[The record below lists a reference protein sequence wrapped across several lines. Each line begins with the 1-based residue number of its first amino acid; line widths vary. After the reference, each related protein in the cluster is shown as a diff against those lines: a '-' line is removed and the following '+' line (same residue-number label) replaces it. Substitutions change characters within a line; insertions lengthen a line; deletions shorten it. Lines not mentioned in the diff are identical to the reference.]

1 MLCLSSFFKAVLR
14 TAKRNINKA
23 VTFVLAVILMT
34 GSLCGY
40 LAPAVNAEE
49 ENNISYPNNMSASS
63 CSWLAGKSKE
73 TKKHERKAQSG
84 QKETKKQGRK
94 AQSGPLRSVPTDD
107 VTLDSYITNVTASG
121 TTKIEDNLYQA
132 TVELHFEIDTE
143 CIEAVTS
150 AGHKFVYDLPEE
162 VVLNEGLISG
172 GPYYAYLLERYPD
185 LVLAFTYDFIPTGDG
200 HYRIEI
206 VYDDDFVQDATESG
220 TDRINNI
227 LSCRCWI
234 RSSGDA
240 THDGLDVA
248 FTDTQKLHIPPE
260 DIHEDYDITTQ
271 KTGSYTSAGKLRYEV
286 TVSSVHGTPSD
297 IDVTDTFTYS
307 GGGTVSPP
315 TEISV
320 VKHKADGTIE
330 TSSIPAQGHI
340 DAFSQFVYEISLNLP
355 QLQKNE
361 YYTLVYEYGVT
372 DLPDQNAAVSAYNTL
387 EATSTDNNETTTDH
401 ADYFIYNQQPQKVG
415 KDGIPFD
422 EYVQWY
428 ISVNDSKSD
437 IAGKV
442 IYDDSFADAQN
453 ETILGTNGIF
463 VQREYT
469 DATPGVDY
477 EFVYNNDNKII
488 GVRFL
493 PADGSTP
500 NNNTYHITYY
510 TLPDVKYGET
520 AIVHNDAEFDG
531 DTVSYDVAVTGGDIE
546 KTADGE
552 QSLGNDLHGMNW
564 TISVQI
570 PAGGI
575 QSGTLF
581 SDTLSP
587 NGHYMTQ
594 SQYNELV
601 SALQTAWGTNNVS
614 VAPVYTSDKIT
625 GYTFTVGTAGS
636 GYLFKDGKVEDI
648 TWQYQT
654 TGDMSGK
661 VSESFVN
668 TFSDGQNTLPVI
680 NNISPNVK
688 KLNVQKI
695 SDWQTIFSEE
705 PNSLSFDYEDQDK
718 SFVWIAQVTPTP
730 GLQQY
735 RVIDTLPKG
744 VELIGVRVIP
754 TPLTAYNY
762 GMNDYPY
769 NLLTIDADG
778 VISGEIGNLWLSKTL
793 ASGQLSTSAEG
804 RQVVD
809 ITLTA
814 NSQSSDLFS
823 NTFYVIY
830 YCQLVE
836 DMWPQNGTVHLE
848 LNNTVSV
855 ETNGDDYGE
864 ANNQINIYATKKEKI
879 VDKTGNW
886 DKNLHM
892 LNYTVDINPSA
903 ENLLTGS
910 GGTDDPE
917 WLSLTD
923 VLTYTAKEGT
933 GTGEAILRLNSVQL
947 EKEENGVWSV
957 LNNIQWT
964 AHTKTDPVDPNVKKQ
979 AFIEMQIPDST
990 HLHLTYSYQI
1000 NSSMGGGITLDNSVT
1015 LEGHGNESGDDN
1027 THIEAEDFE
1036 TFGGS
1041 TFEEFWLIKTDED
1054 DGSPLPGAVFTVY
1067 TWDAALEKWVATQK
1081 TYTTDSNGKF
1091 IIKVTD
1097 TYGNGIRVYQTDTAY
1112 CIMETTAPPG
1122 YVLPENPPP
1131 FYFWFSKYESAPQN
1145 APSDFMQSAA
1155 DISTSSRRIEAENQ
1169 RDHDSIPAELTITKN
1184 VTGSLGDRTKEFTF
1198 TLTVEGASVNDKYT
1212 WTKNSVAQDTP
1223 LHNNSTFTLKHGD
1236 VVKIMLPRNRN
1247 ITIQENDSDYSV
1259 SMKLDDADA
1268 TEGNTKTFRI
1278 SEDATLAVT
1287 NDRDA
1292 IVPTGVFYSMN
1303 IAAYVIMAICL
1314 LIMMSIL
1321 ILRTHK
1327 YRPKA

>member
-1 MLCLSSFFKAVLR
+1 MLRLSYFFKAVLR
-14 TAKRNINKA
+14 TAKRNINKV

-49 ENNISYPNNMSASS
+49 ENNINYPNNTSASS
-63 CSWLAGKSKE
+63 WFAGKS
-73 TKKHERKAQSG
+73 
-84 QKETKKQGRK
+84 KETKKQGRK
-94 AQSGPLRSVPTDD
+94 AQSGPLRSAPTDD
-107 VTLDSYITNVTASG
+107 VLLNSYITNVTASG

-132 TVELHFEIDTE
+132 TVELRFEIDTDMVR
-143 CIEAVTS
+143 AVTS

-162 VVLNEGLISG
+162 VVLDEGLIRG

-206 VYDDDFVQDATESG
+206 VYDDDFVQDAVEG
-220 TDRINNI
+220 ENEYINNI

-248 FTDTQKLHIPPE
+248 FTDTQTLHIPPE

-271 KTGSYTSAGKLRYEV
+271 KTGSY
-286 TVSSVHGTPSD
+286 SVHGTPSD

-320 VKHKADGTIE
+320 VKHNADGTIE
-330 TSSIPAQGHI
+330 TFSIPAQEHI

-372 DLPDQNAAVSAYNTL
+372 GLPDQNAAVSAYNTL

-401 ADYFIYNQQPQKVG
+401 ADYFIYNKQPQKVE

-428 ISVNDSKSD
+428 ISVNDRGSD

-442 IYDDSFADAQN
+442 IYDNSFAAAQN

-463 VQREYT
+463 VQRRWTDATHGVRRWT

-493 PADGSTP
+493 PADGNTP
-500 NNNTYHITYY
+500 NNNTYSITYY
-510 TLPDVKYGET
+510 TLPDVRYGET

-531 DTVSYDVAVTGGDIE
+531 DTVSYDVVVTGGDID

-564 TISVQI
+564 TINVQI
-570 PAGGI
+570 PSGGI
-575 QSGTLF
+575 QSGTSF

-587 NGHYMTQ
+587 DGHYMTQ
-594 SQYNELV
+594 SQYNALV
-601 SALQTAWGTNNVS
+601 SALHTAWGTNNVS
-614 VAPVYTSDKIT
+614 VAPVYTGDKIT

-636 GYLFKDGKVEDI
+636 GYLFDDGKVEDI

-668 TFSDGQNTLPVI
+668 TFSDGQKTLPVI

-695 SDWQTIFSEE
+695 SDWQTNFSEE
-705 PNSLSFDYEDQDK
+705 PNSLSFDYEDEDK
-718 SFVWIAQVTPTP
+718 SFVWIAQITPTP
-730 GLQQY
+730 GLQEY
-735 RVIDTLPKG
+735 SVIDTLPKG
-744 VELIGVRVIP
+744 VELIGVKVMP
-754 TPLTAYNY
+754 NPLTAYNY
-762 GMNDYPY
+762 GMKDYPY
-769 NLLTIDADG
+769 NLLTIGDDG
-778 VISGEIGNLWLSKTL
+778 AISGEIGNLWLNKTL
-793 ASGQLSTSAEG
+793 ASGQLSTSTDG

-830 YCQLVE
+830 YCQLAE
-836 DMWPQNGTVHLE
+836 DVWPDNGTVHLA
-848 LNNTVSV
+848 LNNTVRV

-864 ANNQINIYATKKEKI
+864 ADNQINIDATKTEKI
-879 VDKTGNW
+879 VDKNSNW
-886 DKNLHM
+886 NKELHM

-910 GGTDDPE
+910 GGTDDPQ
-917 WLSLTD
+917 WLLLTD
-923 VLTYTAKEGT
+923 VLTYTARQGT
-933 GTGEAILRLNSVQL
+933 GTGEAILSLNSVQL

-964 AHTKTDPVDPNVKKQ
+964 AHTETDTTNPDVKQ
-979 AFIEMQIPDST
+979 AFIEMEVPDST
-990 HLHLTYSYQI
+990 HLRLTYSYQV
-1000 NSSMGGGITLDNSVT
+1000 NSSMSGGITLTNSAT
-1015 LEGHGNESGDDN
+1015 LEGHGDESGDDN
-1027 THIEAEDFE
+1027 THIGAEDFE

-1041 TFEEFWLIKTDED
+1041 TFEEFWLIKTDQED
-1054 DGSPLPGAVFTVY
+1054 GRPLSNAVFTVY
-1067 TWDAALEKWVATQK
+1067 IWDAVNEKWSATPK
-1081 TYTTDSNGKF
+1081 TYTTNSNGK
-1091 IIKVTD
+1091 IIIRAND
-1097 TYGNGIRVYQTDTAY
+1097 TYGNGTSVYQPDTAY
-1112 CIMETTAPPG
+1112 CIMETTAPPT
-1122 YVLPENPPP
+1122 YIIPENPPTL
-1131 FYFWFSKYESAPQN
+1131 YYWFSKYLSAPHD
-1145 APSDFMQSAA
+1145 APDDFMQYAA
-1155 DISTSSRRIEAENQ
+1155 DISTSSRRIEVDNQ
-1169 RDHDSIPAELTITKN
+1169 IDYDSIPVELTITKN

-1198 TLTVEGASVNDKYT
+1198 TLTVEGASVTDEYT
-1212 WTKNSVAQDTP
+1212 WTKNGVAQDTP
-1223 LHNNSTFTLKHGD
+1223 LHNHSTFTLKHGD
-1236 VVKIMLPRNRN
+1236 VVKIKLPRNRD

-1259 SMKLDDADA
+1259 SMKLDDAPA
-1268 TEGNTKTFRI
+1268 TAGNTKIFRI
-1278 SEDATLAVT
+1278 SEDMTLAVT
-1287 NDRDA
+1287 NDRNA
-1292 IVPTGVFYSMN
+1292 IVPTGVFHSIN